1 MFQAHKFLNE
11 YPHLAETIRQ
21 LPTARDALEE
31 AGHLQR
37 FKRADWFDVNVGI
50 MDTVLQA
57 KFDQHRELCHML
69 LDTQGRD
76 LMEASPVGSPM
87 YVSSVDRIYARP
99 QVDSFWGTGPDGRG
113 RNELGKALMRL
124 RDNLISSAEGGYG
137 YREERGSTNF
147 PASHLLGRSSFRER

>member
-87 YVSSVDRIYARP
+87 YCVFRRSHLRSS
-99 QVDSFWGTGPDGRG
+99 TGG
-113 RNELGKALMRL
+113 LFL
-124 RDNLISSAEGGYG
+124 G
-137 YREERGSTNF
+137 YRSR
-147 PASHLLGRSSFRER
+147 RQRQK